1 MLTLSVLAS
10 LSRIGL
16 LAEHIDIRDERSLA
30 NLNHLDLENVRI
42 GLVAERRLI
51 AAMRRHPDAA
61 VYVQLSQGFW
71 GFLRDALWIWT
82 ARALRRKVYVHL
94 LGGRFRDF
102 HDECR
107 LPLRTMIRYTVR
119 QGEAL
124 WVLTPSLRRCF
135 DGLADPERIA
145 VLEGVVTDPMAELAA
160 AAEIE
165 DEPAPASL
173 RILFLSNLRAGKGY
187 DDLLAALARLG
198 ADAAGWHVRLVGEYD
213 DEARAEVE
221 RWVGARIDPR
231 VRVDLVGP
239 VVEAAKS
246 RELAWAD
253 VFTLPSRYRNEGQ
266 PLVVLEALAAGLA
279 IVSTRHRGIPDTV
292 REGREALLIEPG
304 DVEALA
310 AALVRLAADP
320 DLRARLGAAA
330 RARYEDRYA
339 SRRLDERLADLLTE
353 PTRPTVAV
361 SESPEGDLNP

>member
-1 MLTLSVLAS
+1 MLTLSVVAS
-10 LSRIGL
+10 LSRLGL

-30 NLNHLDLENVRI
+30 NLNHLDAENVRI

-51 AAMRRHPDAA
+51 AAMLRHRDAA

-82 ARALRRKVYVHL
+82 ARAMRRKVYVHL

-102 HDECR
+102 HDESR
-107 LPLRTMIRYTVR
+107 LPLRTMIRRTVR

-135 DGLADPERIA
+135 DGLADPARIE
-145 VLEGVVTDPMAELAA
+145 VLECVVADPMEELAVA
-160 AAEIE
+160 PEHEA
-165 DEPAPASL
+165 APASL

-221 RWVGARIDPR
+221 CWVAARIDPR

-239 VVEAAKS
+239 VIGEAKA

-253 VFTLPSRYRNEGQ
+253 LFALPSRYRNEGQ

-292 REGREALLIEPG
+292 GDGREGLLIEPG

-310 AALVRLAADP
+310 AALARLAADS

-330 RARYEDRYA
+330 RARYEDRYVA
-339 SRRLDERLADLLTE
+339 HRLDERLARLLAE
-353 PTRPTVAV
+353 RSGPTGRAK
-361 SESPEGDLNP
+361 SPEGDLNP